1 MNSHVD
7 VASHNDTRQVGS
19 ANTFFS
25 APHYTHH
32 NSRYY
37 GQESMSI
44 ANSLSFNVTSN
55 IQHAYPYSSVTSSQ
69 YVVPQ
74 DKPMNVKIGY
84 DDDNDLTNF
93 SKFFVMITL
102 QPVCL
107 NSQSSHTISIPT
119 SISSISTDSVKGPIE
134 EDILLVNNEIISDC
148 IGERIVSYKGANN
161 NILSNLKLTSMLSL
175 DFTSTWVALL
185 ILYSVYT

>member
-1 MNSHVD
+1 M
-7 VASHNDTRQVGS
+7 
-19 ANTFFS
+19 
-25 APHYTHH
+25 
-32 NSRYY
+32 
-37 GQESMSI
+37 
-44 ANSLSFNVTSN
+44 
-55 IQHAYPYSSVTSSQ
+55 
-69 YVVPQ
+69 VPQ

-93 SKFFVMITL
+93 SKFFVMITIWPL
-102 QPVCL
+102 CL

-119 SISSISTDSVKGPIE
+119 SISSISTDCVKGPIE

-185 ILYSVYT
+185 ILYSVYTWSRTSYKFYNYFGFKHWETLRMPMLILWSILKHLARNKIAQVFPNGLMSNMIHSFA